1 MDIKNFY
8 DEEEIFN
15 VEIYTKKWKWK
26 WNPYNL
32 LLLLLLYH
40 LQIFENFYSTITTS
54 KVCFEQ
60 YYQSINII
68 LCLDYYNL

>member
-54 KVCFEQ
+54 KLCFEN

-68 LCLDYYNL
+68 LCLDYCNL

>member
-54 KVCFEQ
+54 KLCFEN